1 MSPTLCKD
9 CALPFRNGD
18 NTTSSY
24 STVYVCL
31 VGFGLFF
38 LQVPLLGGRTGVW
51 RDKSTDLATG
61 WPSCTGRWSSGNHT
75 PGTGELRAQCLQFE
89 QNPKWTG
96 CAPPPTFHPCEFYQ
110 PFMYLSLF
118 VCLVEPLQI
127 EKASHTC
134 WLEGHKWQN
143 GKLVGGTTCFLSP
156 PPSRSLVLLCPP
168 QEK

>member
-1 MSPTLCKD
+1 MGTIRCHLTPQFTFVWWGSVSFS
-9 CALPFRNGD
+9 FRYHFWEEGH
-18 NTTSSY
+18 
-24 STVYVCL
+24 
-31 VGFGLFF
+31 GFGEIRAPTWQLAGRPAQAGGA
-38 LQVPLLGGRTGVW
+38 QVTTHLGQVNSALSVCSLNRTPSG
-51 RDKSTDLATG
+51 LAVL
-61 WPSCTGRWSSGNHT
+61 HH
-75 PGTGELRAQCLQFE
+75 Q
-89 QNPKWTG
+89 
-96 CAPPPTFHPCEFYQ
+96 PPTPVNFIKLLCI
-110 PFMYLSLF
+110 YLCLF